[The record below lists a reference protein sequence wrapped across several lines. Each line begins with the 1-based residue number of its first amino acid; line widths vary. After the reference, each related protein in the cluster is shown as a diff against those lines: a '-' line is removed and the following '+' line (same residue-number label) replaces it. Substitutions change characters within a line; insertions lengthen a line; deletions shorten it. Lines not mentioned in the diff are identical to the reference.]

1 MTLHKSVRESWGLT
15 LVSCSP
21 VYFHYLPRNTE
32 SGSINTYGKIWIDE
46 WIWQGYQVRIPS
58 LMGKARMEIRCCAKS
73 LWGHQRWSL
82 MVPGFRWIKSDIMLE
97 TETEENQK
105 CVECVTLATLLK
117 ARWLV
122 VNSRHTLSWLYVR
135 CIVYWHILVNDST
148 VWDQFFM
155 TDVYKM
161 PSYANPFKYWLK
173 SRKTQWE
180 FPVLFHF
187 LCR

>member
-1 MTLHKSVRESWGLT
+1 M
-15 LVSCSP
+15 SCSP
-21 VYFHYLPRNTE
+21 IYFQYLPRNTE

-46 WIWQGYQVRIPS
+46 WIWQEYQVGIPS

-73 LWGHQRWSL
+73 LWNHQRWSL
-82 MVPGFRWIKSDIMLE
+82 TVPGFRWIESDIMLE
-97 TETEENQK
+97 TETDENQE

-117 ARWLV
+117 ATWLV

-135 CIVYWHILVNDST
+135 CIVSWHILVNDPT

-155 TDVYKM
+155 NDVYKI
-161 PSYANPFKYWLK
+161 PNYATPFRYWLQ

-180 FPVLFHF
+180 FLILFHF